1 MRDILLA
8 LFLFSAFPMILYR
21 YHIGALIIGFISFM
35 YPQSNVYGFALT
47 MPWLDYFFMTT
58 FASYMLWQG
67 FKDYKHHYL
76 ITYVIFLYIFT
87 CITTYNAF
95 DVDMAYE
102 KWVSFTK
109 ILVLAYLIF
118 AMLNTER
125 RINTFLKVFV
135 LSIGFYGI
143 KGGIFTLLTGGGY
156 HVVGPPFSFFEDNNA
171 MALTLT
177 MTFPFM
183 LYFISHAD
191 YKLERYFSIFC
202 ALSSAFAILGTQS
215 RTGFIAITATFL
227 YYTWHI
233 KKLSKALLFI
243 VPIGMVA
250 LFFMA
255 DTWSERMST
264 STELET
270 DGSFQGRVEMWKA
283 SYRIATDHP
292 FLGGGFD
299 VIYVPQV
306 IAKYIPSDLEPLA
319 IHSSYFQ
326 MIAEHGYLGLAI
338 YLTMLYLIFH
348 TARKFHKAT
357 RTPGKISKPAE
368 LSVALRAAIGGYMV
382 MSLTL
387 NMAFFDIL
395 YFLIA
400 VTAVADL
407 LYRKSENHVRN
418 KMSKEALSIA

>member
-1 MRDILLA
+1 MRDLLLA

-21 YHIGALIIGFISFM
+21 YHIGALVIGFMSFM
-35 YPQSNVYGFALT
+35 YPQSNTFGFALT
-47 MPWLDYFFMTT
+47 IPWLDYFFMAT
-58 FASYMLWQG
+58 FASYILWHG

-76 ITYVIFLYIFT
+76 ITYVIFFYIFT
-87 CITTYNAF
+87 GLTTYGAY
-95 DVDMAYE
+95 DVDMAYIR
-102 KWVSFTK
+102 WIIFTK
-109 ILVLAYLIF
+109 ILMLAFLIF

-125 RINTFLKVFV
+125 RIHTFLKVFV

-143 KGGIFTLLTGGGY
+143 KGGLFTLLTGGGY
-156 HVVGPPFSFFEDNNA
+156 NVKGPINSFFRDENA
-171 MALTLT
+171 MAMTLI

-183 LYFISHAD
+183 LYFISHAK
-191 YKLERYFSIFC
+191 YKIERYFSIFC
-202 ALSSAFAILGTQS
+202 ALSSAVAVLGTQS

-233 KKLSKALLFI
+233 KKFGKALLFI

-255 DTWSERMST
+255 DTWTERMST

-270 DGSFQGRVEMWKA
+270 DGSFQGRVEMWKI
-283 SYRIATDHP
+283 SFRIANDNP
-292 FLGGGFD
+292 ILGGGFD

-306 IAKYIPSDLEPLA
+306 IAQYLPSNIEARA

-326 MIAEHGYLGLAI
+326 MIAEHGYLGLVI
-338 YLTMLYLIFH
+338 YLSMLYLIFR
-348 TARKFHKAT
+348 TARKFQKANHI
-357 RTPGKISKPAE
+357 PGKISKPAE

-407 LYRKSENHVRN
+407 LYRKSEFHVSNHV
-418 KMSKEALSIA
+418 SKEVLSRA